1 MKCEVI
7 REKLIEYYYRE
18 LPSDTG
24 KVVSQHLEQCQ
35 SCIEYYNG
43 LSGMLNTLKLKEPE
57 MPERVWSDLR
67 RRVFSRIDR
76 AQSKRIFIFRP
87 VPAFATALLLMV
99 ILFGGIRYFDSKQTQ
114 NFIAQNYG
122 LLQNLELYENLEL
135 FEYLEDIE
143 LLEQI

>member
-18 LPSDTG
+18 LPSDTENLI
-24 KVVSQHLEQCQ
+24 SQHLDQCQ

-43 LSGMLNTLKLKEPE
+43 LSGMLNTLKRKGPE
-57 MPERVWSDLR
+57 MPERFWSDLR
-67 RRVFSRIDR
+67 NKVFSRIDR
-76 AQSKRIFIFRP
+76 TKNKSIFILRP

-99 ILFGGIRYFDSKQTQ
+99 TLLGGIRYFDSKQTRD
-114 NFIAQNYG
+114 FIAQNYG

-135 FEYLEDIE
+135 FEHMEDIE